1 MRILIPALT
10 GIVLGL
16 APLSGLAQ
24 EAPPTISVTGEGEA
38 VLVPDLAFVTLGV
51 TTEGETAEAALT
63 ANSEAMTRVFDLLT
77 QQGVAERDTQTSQF
91 SLNPVWAD
99 RQDGGEAR
107 ITGYRASNMVTIRVR
122 EIEAL
127 GGLLDGLTRQG
138 ANSIQGIS
146 FSASD
151 MTEAMEKARR
161 AAVEDAKARAALY
174 ADASG
179 VALGGVR
186 SISEQGGGGNVP
198 MYRMSAAE
206 AAPVPLARGETTVS
220 ASVSMV
226 FEIAPAPGEAQPE

>member
-10 GIVLGL
+10 GLVLGI
-16 APLSGLAQ
+16 APLAGLAEERQ
-24 EAPPTISVTGEGEA
+24 STISVTGEGES
-38 VLVPDLAFVTLGV
+38 VLVPDLAYVTLGV
-51 TTEGETAEAALT
+51 TTEGETAAEALT
-63 ANSEAMTRVFDLLT
+63 ANTDAMTRVFDLLT

-99 RQDGGEAR
+99 QRDNAEPR
-107 ITGYRASNMVTIRVR
+107 IAGYRASNLVTIRVR
-122 EIEAL
+122 EIDAL

-161 AAVEDAKARAALY
+161 AAVEDARARAALY
-174 ADASG
+174 ADAAG
-179 VALGGVR
+179 VALGEVL
-186 SISEQGGGGNVP
+186 SLSEQGGGGGAP
-198 MYRMSAAE
+198 MYRMAAE

-226 FEIAPAPGEAQPE
+226 FEISPAPGEVVQPE